1 MQGRLR
7 QAREPD
13 LVRKAEPPARSA
25 PGQSDQ
31 PVASVCV
38 YAGSELVSQGLAR
51 RQRTFSRCNACRIVS
66 IDNTVGLR
74 PCSWATRARRAR
86 VHVLRAKPKARG
98 DWCTRARSCASLA
111 PFRIGTAL
119 LGRDD
124 PALRAARPVA
134 LKAWMALRTVWGVQR
149 KPCAISRG
157 RCPAALAKRIW
168 ARRSVKALGARRLAW
183 SRA

>member
-13 LVRKAEPPARSA
+13 LVRKAEPPAGSA

-31 PVASVCV
+31 AVTPVCV
-38 YAGSELVSQGLAR
+38 SAGSELVSQCLAR
-51 RQRTFSRCNACRIVS
+51 RQRTFSRRNACRIVS

-74 PCSWATRARRAR
+74 PCACATRARRAR
-86 VHVLRAKPKARG
+86 VQVLRAKPKARG
-98 DWCTRARSCASLA
+98 DWCTRARSCSSLA
-111 PFRIGTAL
+111 PFRTGTAL

-124 PALRAARPVA
+124 PGLRAARPVA
-134 LKAWMALRTVWGVQR
+134 LKAWMALRTVWGAHAKR
-149 KPCAISRG
+149 RAISRG

-168 ARRSVKALGARRLAW
+168 ARRSVKALGARRFAW
-183 SRA
+183 S